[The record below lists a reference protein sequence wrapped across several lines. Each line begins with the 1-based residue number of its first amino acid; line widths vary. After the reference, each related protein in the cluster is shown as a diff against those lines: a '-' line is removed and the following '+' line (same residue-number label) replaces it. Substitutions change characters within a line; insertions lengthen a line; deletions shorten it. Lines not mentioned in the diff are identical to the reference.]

1 MFFAI
6 FFGYFNAKFNF
17 EVLFILFDKLYCREY
32 NFNQDKQSARSVKEE
47 KIMKKSLKVL
57 ALVLSAA
64 LIAAC
69 FAGCGDSKETK
80 ADTIKIGGIGPI
92 TGGAAVYGQAVKNA
106 AEMAV
111 EEINAA
117 GGINGTMLEF
127 NFQDDEHDPEKS
139 VNAYNNLKDWGMQA
153 LMGTVTTSPCLAVV
167 EKTHEDNMFQLTP
180 SASATGVI
188 KYDNVFQM
196 CFTDPNQGTKSAD
209 YIAENK
215 LATKVAVI
223 YNSSDAYSSGIYNN
237 FAKEAKEKGIEV
249 VSAEAFTDDS
259 KTDFS
264 VQLNKSKASGAELVF
279 LPIYAQEASQI
290 LEQANSM
297 GYQTTFFGCDGLDG
311 ILAIEGFNKSLAEG
325 VILLTPFVA
334 GDTKSQA
341 NVDFTNKFKEKY
353 KDTPNQFAADA
364 YDAIYIIAEC
374 MKSGNVTAD
383 MSISDICGIM
393 KTEMTKVKYDGLTGE
408 GITFAAD
415 GSVNKSPNAMKIQ
428 NGEYV
433 PM

>member
-1 MFFAI
+1 
-6 FFGYFNAKFNF
+6 
-17 EVLFILFDKLYCREY
+17 
-32 NFNQDKQSARSVKEE
+32 
-47 KIMKKSLKVL
+47 MKKSLKVL

-69 FAGCGDSKETK
+69 FAGCGDSKDAK
-80 ADTIKIGGIGPI
+80 SDTIKIGGIGPI

-117 GGINGTMLEF
+117 GGINGTSLEF

-139 VNAYNNLKDWGMQA
+139 VNAYNNLTDWGMQA
-153 LMGTVTTSPCLAVV
+153 LMGTVTTAPCLAVV
-167 EKTHEDNMFQLTP
+167 EKTYQDNMFQLTP

-188 KYDNVFQM
+188 KYDNTFQM

-223 YNSSDAYSSGIYNN
+223 YNSSDAYSSGIYSN

-311 ILAIEGFNKSLAEG
+311 ILTIDGFNKSLAEG

-341 NVDFTNKFKEKY
+341 NVDFTNKYKEKY

-364 YDAIYIIAEC
+364 YDAIYVIAEC
-374 MKSGNVTAD
+374 MKNGNVTAD
-383 MSISDICGIM
+383 MSASDICDIM
-393 KTEMTKVKYDGLTGE
+393 KTQMTKVKYDGLTGD

-428 NGEYV
+428 DGKYV
-433 PM
+433 AM

>member
-1 MFFAI
+1 
-6 FFGYFNAKFNF
+6 
-17 EVLFILFDKLYCREY
+17 
-32 NFNQDKQSARSVKEE
+32 
-47 KIMKKSLKVL
+47 MKKSLKVL
-57 ALVLSAA
+57 ALVLSVA
-64 LIAAC
+64 LLACC
-69 FAGCGDSKETK
+69 FASCGDSTK
-80 ADTIKIGGIGPI
+80 SSSDTIKIGGIGPI

-117 GGINGTMLEF
+117 GGINGVNLEI

-153 LMGTVTTSPCLAVV
+153 LMGTVTTAPCLAVV
-167 EKTHEDNMFQLTP
+167 EKTHEDNMFQITP

-188 KYDNVFQM
+188 KYDNAFQM

-209 YIAENK
+209 YIADNK

-237 FAKEAKEKGIEV
+237 FVKEAQVKGLEI
-249 VSAEAFTDDS
+249 VSSEAFTDDS

-264 VQLNKSKASGAELVF
+264 VQLNKSKSSGADLVF

-290 LEQANSM
+290 LEQANTM
-297 GYQTTFFGCDGLDG
+297 GYTTTFFGCDGLDG
-311 ILAIEGFNKSLAEG
+311 ILAIEGFNTSLAEG

-334 GDTKSQA
+334 GDTKSEA
-341 NVDFTNKFKEKY
+341 NVNFTNKYIEKY

-364 YDAIYIIAEC
+364 YDAIYILAEC
-374 MKSGNVTAD
+374 MKKGNVTAD
-383 MSISDICGIM
+383 MSVSEICDILKAQIVNI
-393 KTEMTKVKYDGLTGE
+393 TYDGLTGE
-408 GITFAAD
+408 GITFDASGA
-415 GSVNKSPNAMKIQ
+415 VNKSPNAMKIQ
-428 NGEYV
+428 DGKYV
-433 PM
+433 AM